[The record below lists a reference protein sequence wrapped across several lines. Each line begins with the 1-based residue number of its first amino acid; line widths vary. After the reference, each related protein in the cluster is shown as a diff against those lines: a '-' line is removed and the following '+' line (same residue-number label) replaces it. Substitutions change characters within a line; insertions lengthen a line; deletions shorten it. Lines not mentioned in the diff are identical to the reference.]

1 MTTRRIGNSE
11 FNAGSHCIFR
21 LTYHVVWCVKFRRRF
36 LSHEKIMFLRKILHE
51 ESAAARFVGFNDWQ
65 IEEFDGEEAYS

>member
-1 MTTRRIGNSE
+1 
-11 FNAGSHCIFR
+11 
-21 LTYHVVWCVKFRRRF
+21 
-36 LSHEKIMFLRKILHE
+36 MFLRKILHE